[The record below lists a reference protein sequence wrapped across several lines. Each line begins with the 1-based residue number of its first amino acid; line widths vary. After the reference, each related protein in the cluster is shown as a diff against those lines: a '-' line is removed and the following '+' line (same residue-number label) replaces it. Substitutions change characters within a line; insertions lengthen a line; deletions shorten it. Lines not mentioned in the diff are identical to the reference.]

1 MIKSLEL
8 LELNYN
14 ALKLR
19 KKFGLDDSSPIDIF
33 AIANNIQELT
43 LVFADLGKNLSGLCY
58 KEDDMIVINSEQ
70 SYGRCRFTLAH
81 EFFHYFIEDNKDKIV
96 CSTTLS
102 SNPTDDEKLA
112 DMFASYFL
120 APYNAFKDKIANLN
134 KESITEEDIIRL
146 EQYFGMSRLAILYRL
161 KLERLIDNNWDR
173 FTNNVIANAQKLGY
187 DDKLYKKTNYGNK
200 TFGKYLYLVKD
211 LTNRDLISKGKQI
224 ELLLTAF
231 REDLLERGVNGDN
244 STVD

>member
-1 MIKSLEL
+1 
-8 LELNYN
+8 
-14 ALKLR
+14 
-19 KKFGLDDSSPIDIF
+19 
-33 AIANNIQELT
+33 
-43 LVFADLGKNLSGLCY
+43 
-58 KEDDMIVINSEQ
+58 
-70 SYGRCRFTLAH
+70 
-81 EFFHYFIEDNKDKIV
+81 
-96 CSTTLS
+96 
-102 SNPTDDEKLA
+102 DDEKLA

-120 APYNAFKDKIANLN
+120 APYNAFKDKITNLN